1 MTARYAIYFVPSE
14 DHPLYT
20 DGQHLLSWDAR
31 LGEPLAQLALEGID
45 TERLVAITNSP
56 RLYSFHAT
64 LKPPFQLVE
73 QQSAEA
79 LHRDAE
85 KFTARQK
92 AFNIPELEIRVIDRF
107 IAIVPSNPC
116 TALHILADSCVR
128 AFDGFRAPPNADELE
143 KRRAVKLTPTQ
154 EKLLKQWGYPYV
166 FEEFRPHF
174 SLTERIDDAAERDR
188 VLQAMREASTP
199 ESLTDVTVDSISILS
214 QPDTRTPFQQTARF
228 QFGS

>member
-1 MTARYAIYFVPSE
+1 MTARFAIYVVPSE

-20 DGQHLLSWDAR
+20 FGRHLLGWDAR

-45 TERLVAITNSP
+45 TERLVAMTNSP

-64 LKPPFQLVE
+64 LKPPFQLID

-79 LHRDAE
+79 LHRDVE
-85 KFTARQK
+85 KFAARQK
-92 AFNIPELEIRVIDRF
+92 AFKIPELETRVIDRF

-116 TALHILADSCVR
+116 TALHTLADGCVR
-128 AFDGFRAPPNADELE
+128 AFDDFRAPPNADELA
-143 KRRAVKLTPTQ
+143 KRRAAGLTSPQ
-154 EKLLKQWGYPYV
+154 EMLLKQWGYPYV

-188 VLQAMREASTP
+188 VLQAMRKACTP